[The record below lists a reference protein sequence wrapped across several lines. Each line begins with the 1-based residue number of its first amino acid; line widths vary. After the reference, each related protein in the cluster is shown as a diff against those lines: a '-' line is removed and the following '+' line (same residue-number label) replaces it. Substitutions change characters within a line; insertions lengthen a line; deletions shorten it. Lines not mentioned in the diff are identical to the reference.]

1 MELGLEKIEPTG
13 EQEMADKSGEKSR
26 REIFFRRVRS
36 KFMAMAMAGF
46 ITLGSAG
53 RIEANQ
59 IQFDKKGESAPEFVL
74 EPAITQE
81 KLHEFEE
88 YLKKEEPESI
98 EWLAEF
104 ETRLIEHI
112 DRMSEKLLNLDP
124 LEDKEAEEELD
135 RSFSSR
141 DSSLFRKKIYGQD
154 HKVLEFFKSH
164 PQELNEYQNML
175 KESMRKILL
184 SAIMLDNSPAI
195 RKKAISSSFPIIILK
210 PHDVSEIRGV
220 NGYIADKPFRIVMTP
235 RVFLG
240 HDGKINPAA
249 YINFMVHEIIHTLRG
264 HIDITSILHMLL
276 NEGSVQNNTYEVI
289 QFIQSSNPR
298 LKNVLGYKLYDNFII
313 PAAIF
318 DAIAKSHGSGDAVA
332 RWSAG
337 LIDDDELIK
346 DIREAAKGLGIDSKI
361 ADDLKNFGMRNG
373 SQLVEEQLKFTAS
386 ILSRLQNSGLTL
398 PPDFIENILTRDRFI
413 ESNQRKQIN
422 KIIDS
427 LDSFSE

>member
-1 MELGLEKIEPTG
+1 
-13 EQEMADKSGEKSR
+13 
-26 REIFFRRVRS
+26 
-36 KFMAMAMAGF
+36 
-46 ITLGSAG
+46 
-53 RIEANQ
+53 
-59 IQFDKKGESAPEFVL
+59 
-74 EPAITQE
+74 
-81 KLHEFEE
+81 
-88 YLKKEEPESI
+88 
-98 EWLAEF
+98 
-104 ETRLIEHI
+104 
-112 DRMSEKLLNLDP
+112 
-124 LEDKEAEEELD
+124 
-135 RSFSSR
+135 
-141 DSSLFRKKIYGQD
+141 
-154 HKVLEFFKSH
+154 
-164 PQELNEYQNML
+164 
-175 KESMRKILL
+175 
-184 SAIMLDNSPAI
+184 
-195 RKKAISSSFPIIILK
+195 
-210 PHDVSEIRGV
+210 
-220 NGYIADKPFRIVMTP
+220 
-235 RVFLG
+235 
-240 HDGKINPAA
+240 
-249 YINFMVHEIIHTLRG
+249 MVHEIIHTLRG

-373 SQLVEEQLKFTAS
+373 SKLVEEQLKFTAS

>member
-88 YLKKEEPESI
+88 YLKKEEHESI

-124 LEDKEAEEELD
+124 LEDKEN
-135 RSFSSR
+135 
-141 DSSLFRKKIYGQD
+141 
-154 HKVLEFFKSH
+154 KVLEFFKSH

-361 ADDLKNFGMRNG
+361 ADDLKNFGM
-373 SQLVEEQLKFTAS
+373 
-386 ILSRLQNSGLTL
+386 
-398 PPDFIENILTRDRFI
+398 
-413 ESNQRKQIN
+413 
-422 KIIDS
+422 
-427 LDSFSE
+427 

>member
-184 SAIMLDNSPAI
+184 SAIMLD
-195 RKKAISSSFPIIILK
+195 
-210 PHDVSEIRGV
+210 
-220 NGYIADKPFRIVMTP
+220 KPFRIVMTP

-361 ADDLKNFGMRNG
+361 ADDLKNFGM
-373 SQLVEEQLKFTAS
+373 
-386 ILSRLQNSGLTL
+386 
-398 PPDFIENILTRDRFI
+398 
-413 ESNQRKQIN
+413 
-422 KIIDS
+422 
-427 LDSFSE
+427 